1 MTALEII
8 LILLLLGTCI
18 TTGIATYFAVKFG
31 LLILQVEDS
40 IEESL
45 DVLDER
51 YSSINEVLEIPLF
64 SDSPQIR
71 QVHNDLRRSRD
82 AVLAI
87 AHILIDDFKELEDD
101 ENEKS

>member
-1 MTALEII
+1 MTTLEII

-18 TTGIATYFAVKFG
+18 TTSIATYFAIKFG
-31 LLILQVEDS
+31 VLILHVEDS

-45 DVLDER
+45 DVLEER
-51 YSSINEVLEIPLF
+51 YSSIAEVLEIPLF

-71 QVHNDLRRSRD
+71 QVHNDLSRSRD

-87 AHILIDDFKELEDD
+87 AHILVDDFKKLEDD
-101 ENEKS
+101 ENEES